1 MKRIS
6 AVILIGV
13 LLLSASSCKNT
24 QTATG
29 QNGQNTDAVTPSVSA
44 PTTDA
49 TSNPENAIQLQGT
62 IGTLPVHMTL
72 IIKAGKVT
80 GSYYYDT
87 IKQAIKLDGMTE
99 VNRMINFSE
108 YGADGKETGKF
119 DGWYTP
125 GISLTGLWTN
135 AKTNEILKFNLN
147 VIDGIP
153 KDAVWSGEWN
163 RKNSGLFDDSTLVIY
178 NETKTSFD
186 FQISAY
192 FGGHMGFFD
201 GTATISG
208 NTAICT
214 QDDTGAVITMKL
226 KNGDI
231 ELDANKEADG
241 YGGAGV
247 TFEGTYTK
255 DEPPEFTLLNTG
267 YVSSKAQEDTFKALV
282 GADAELFLNTAQIK
296 DDLEDLDGYHATCYH
311 WWVIGLA
318 GYNESVVMFLPDGTI
333 CAAVLDPGTEI
344 VKVYTN
350 SPAIKSVPKTIQAWI
365 DTLHVKDVK
374 FITSQKD

>member
-13 LLLSASSCKNT
+13 LLLSASSCKNM
-24 QTATG
+24 QTAGQTG
-29 QNGQNTDAVTPSVSA
+29 QNADAATPSVLAS
-44 PTTDA
+44 TTDA

-87 IKQAIKLDGMTE
+87 IKQAIKLDGMIE

-108 YGADGKETGKF
+108 YGADGKEAGKF

-163 RKNSGLFDDSTLVIY
+163 RKNGGVFNTSTLVIF

-186 FQISAY
+186 FQISAF

-208 NTAICT
+208 NTAICMEAET
-214 QDDTGAVITMKL
+214 RAEITMKL
-226 KNGDI
+226 HNGDI
-231 ELDANKEADG
+231 ELGANEAANG

-247 TFEGTYTK
+247 YFEGTYTK
-255 DEPPEFTLLNTG
+255 DKLPEMTLLSTG
-267 YVSSKAQEDTFKALV
+267 YVESKTQEDEFKALV

-311 WWVIGLA
+311 WWVVGLV
-318 GYNESVVMFLPDGTI
+318 GTNESVVMFLPDGTI
-333 CAAVLDPGTEI
+333 CGAVLDPGTEI

-374 FITSQKD
+374 FITNQKD